1 VRLLNSNLKW
11 CAFCGVIGP
20 ITFTIV
26 VIALG
31 LLQPAYNHVTQYVS
45 ELGAMGAPNAIIMN
59 VAGFFLLGMLIV
71 AFAFG
76 LHFGVNEGKGS
87 RTGPVF
93 LAVSGAGFVAVG
105 LFPCDPGCMNVSFS
119 GLMHVVS
126 ARITWIG
133 LILALLFIA
142 QRFKSDPE
150 WKGYRL
156 YTLATA
162 LIVLIVAV
170 MLDFIG
176 IEGWM
181 GALQRVFL
189 GVRLLWL
196 EIVAIKLLRLSIR
209 SSVAKL

>member
-1 VRLLNSNLKW
+1 LNSSLKW
-11 CAFCGVIGP
+11 CAICGVIGP
-20 ITFTIV
+20 IAFAIV
-26 VIALG
+26 VIASG

-45 ELGAMGAPNAIIMN
+45 ELGARGAPNAMIMN
-59 VAGFFLLGMLIV
+59 VAGFSLLGMFII

-76 LHFGVNEGKGS
+76 LHLGVNEGKGS
-87 RTGPVF
+87 KIGPVL

-105 LFPCDPGCMNVSFS
+105 LFPLDPSGVNVSFT

-142 QRFKSDPE
+142 QRFKNDPE
-150 WKGYRL
+150 WKDYRL
-156 YTLATA
+156 YTLATVLVA
-162 LIVLIVAV
+162 LVLAV

-181 GALQRVFL
+181 GALQRLFL
-189 GVRLLWL
+189 GVRLLWI